1 MSRKPTPARP
11 TAAPGADQNVTDALG
26 EIRFAIGAVNAFY
39 LNGVLDA
46 KSMADAV
53 TCIDA
58 NVATLELLL
67 FPEGSAARAA
77 ARRAITA
84 LEKLAA
90 PVITPAAPALSVIDG
105 GRA

>member
-1 MSRKPTPARP
+1 MSRKPTPAP
-11 TAAPGADQNVTDALG
+11 AQSAADANAAEALG

-39 LNGVLDA
+39 LGGVLDA

-58 NVATLELLL
+58 NVAALELLL
-67 FPEGSAARAA
+67 FPKGAAARAA

-90 PVITPAAPALSVIDG
+90 PATATAAPALSVIDG